1 MIGGDISMMCR
12 GQAEAKDEFLKS
24 YDLSKRKHGSLV
36 KMLIIYKDA
45 L

>member
-24 YDLSKRKHGSLV
+24 YDLSKPKTW
-36 KMLIIYKDA
+36 IIGEDA
-45 L
+45 NNL